1 GRPVRAA
8 EGGGGDPRPGPPAL
22 PGRGVPPLRRGSGR
36 RGAVRHAARPAPAG
50 RLPCD
55 RGGQPGAEG
64 ALRPR
69 RPAARR
75 GDRTGRRPGRRLVRG
90 PRRAAHPSGGGA
102 GRPGRRPGRPRPPA
116 GRPDRRRAA
125 ARLRWRPAGARD
137 GRPGPDRTAGLLRD
151 ARQRP
156 AQRRSGAARRLGEP
170 RRRPPAALPPGAGRR
185 APRRR
190 QRRLPPPAP
199 RRAAVPIA
207 VGTAIAG
214 WALAGLPLFALGNSQ
229 DVAERFAADQV
240 LRTPIVRDAHTGLG
254 EPVRERLEEA
264 PGVSATVGLRELWAH
279 AAPAG
284 SGGPGGGGTPEVTRA
299 TVVTGQAGALLDLGE
314 VSGDLASVDAGRGVA
329 LGAEYARRAGIGL
342 RDEVEVRTAGASRP
356 TPLPVAALFERDA
369 GGGEGLVVSSE
380 ALSDAPRGWYDYVLV
395 GEEE

>member
-1 GRPVRAA
+1 PLH
-8 EGGGGDPRPGPPAL
+8 DAL
-22 PGRGVPPLRRGSGR
+22 PV
-36 RGAVRHAARPAPAG
+36 
-50 RLPCD
+50 C
-55 RGGQPGAEG
+55 
-64 ALRPR
+64 
-69 RPAARR
+69 
-75 GDRTGRRPGRRLVRG
+75 
-90 PRRAAHPSGGGA
+90 
-102 GRPGRRPGRPRPPA
+102 
-116 GRPDRRRAA
+116 
-125 ARLRWRPAGARD
+125 PAGARD
-137 GRPGPDRTAGLLRD
+137 GRTGPDRTAGLLRD
-151 ARQRP
+151 DRQRP
-156 AQRRSGAARRLGEP
+156 GHRRSGAARLLGDP
-170 RRRPPAALPPGAGRR
+170 RRGPRRPPAALPPGAGRR

-264 PGVSATVGLRELWAH
+264 PGVSATVGLRELRAH

-284 SGGPGGGGTPEVTRA
+284 SGGPGVGATPEATRATVVTGQAGARAGWGGPGGGGTPEVTRA
-299 TVVTGQAGALLDLGE
+299 PVVTGQAGALLDLGE
-314 VSGDLASVDAGRGVA
+314 ASGDLASVDAGRGVA

-356 TPLPVAALFERDA
+356 TPLPVA
-369 GGGEGLVVSSE
+369 
-380 ALSDAPRGWYDYVLV
+380 
-395 GEEE
+395 